1 MKRLFLAIG
10 LAAFLMTSCCDGQG
24 NKENKKDAK
33 CEGNCKDKK
42 EQCDHH
48 HGPKCHEMTA
58 EDRAEIEG
66 IIDAFKGW
74 DNLDE
79 AQKTAAVAVAKAR
92 VEKCMAKK
100 AEMEAAHQG
109 CKHECGEKH
118 EGHKCEGNHEGCN
131 HEGQKCESNHEGCN
145 HEGQKCEGNH
155 EGCNHEGHKCE
166 GKHEGCNHE
175 GHKCE
180 GKMTKEECD
189 AKWAAFETLT
199 LDEQKAVLCCKL
211 RHCPGFKMVMH
222 ERHAAKHEG
231 CKHEAAPKCGGNHE
245 GCKHQCEE
253 R

>member
-10 LAAFLMTSCCDGQG
+10 LAAFLMTSCGDGQG
-24 NKENKKDAK
+24 NKEGKNNAK

-79 AQKTAAVAVAKAR
+79 AQKTAAVATAKAR

-118 EGHKCEGNHEGCN
+118 EGHKCEGNHEG
-131 HEGQKCESNHEGCN
+131 
-145 HEGQKCEGNH
+145 
-155 EGCNHEGHKCE
+155 HKCE

-180 GKMTKEECD
+180 GMKMSKEECD
-189 AKWAAFETLT
+189 AKWAAFDTLT

-222 ERHAAKHEG
+222 ERHAAKHE
-231 CKHEAAPKCGGNHE
+231 CGNHE
-245 GCKHQCEE
+245 GCEHQCEHE
-253 R
+253 AK

>member
-79 AQKTAAVAVAKAR
+79 AEDSSCRDSEGTR
-92 VEKCMAKK
+92 R
-100 AEMEAAHQG
+100 EMH
-109 CKHECGEKH
+109 GE
-118 EGHKCEGNHEGCN
+118 
-131 HEGQKCESNHEGCN
+131 ESRDGSEMRR
-145 HEGQKCEGNH
+145 Q
-155 EGCNHEGHKCE
+155 
-166 GKHEGCNHE
+166 
-175 GHKCE
+175 
-180 GKMTKEECD
+180 
-189 AKWAAFETLT
+189 A
-199 LDEQKAVLCCKL
+199 
-211 RHCPGFKMVMH
+211 
-222 ERHAAKHEG
+222 
-231 CKHEAAPKCGGNHE
+231 
-245 GCKHQCEE
+245 
-253 R
+253 

>member
-79 AQKTAAVAVAKAR
+79 AQKTAAVTTAKAR

-100 AEMEAAHQG
+100 AEMGQ
-109 CKHECGEKH
+109 
-118 EGHKCEGNHEGCN
+118 KCEGKHDGCK
-131 HEGQKCESNHEGCN
+131 HEGQKCEGKHEGCN
-145 HEGQKCEGNH
+145 HEGQKCEGKH
-155 EGCNHEGHKCE
+155 EGCQHEGQKCE

-175 GHKCE
+175 GQKCE

-222 ERHAAKHEG
+222 EKCAPKHE
-231 CKHEAAPKCGGNHE
+231 CNHEGEGHKCSGNHE
-245 GCKHQCEE
+245 GCQHQCEHE
-253 R
+253 AK

>member
-24 NKENKKDAK
+24 NKETKKDAK
-33 CEGNCKDKK
+33 CEGNCKDKR

-79 AQKTAAVAVAKAR
+79 AQKTAAVATAKAR

-100 AEMEAAHQG
+100 AKMGQKCEG
-109 CKHECGEKH
+109 KHEGCNHEGQKCEGKHEGCNH

-131 HEGQKCESNHEGCN
+131 HEGQKCEGK
-145 HEGQKCEGNH
+145 HEGQKCEGM
-155 EGCNHEGHKCE
+155 
-166 GKHEGCNHE
+166 
-175 GHKCE
+175 
-180 GKMTKEECD
+180 KMSKEECD
-189 AKWAAFETLT
+189 AKWAAFDTLT

-211 RHCPGFKMVMH
+211 HHCKGFMMVMH
-222 ERHAAKHEG
+222 EKCAPKHEG
-231 CKHEAAPKCGGNHE
+231 CKHEDEGHKCSGNHE
-245 GCKHQCEE
+245 GCQHQCEHE
-253 R
+253 AK

>member
-79 AQKTAAVAVAKAR
+79 AQKTAAVATAKAR

-100 AEMEAAHQG
+100 AEM
-109 CKHECGEKH
+109 
-118 EGHKCEGNHEGCN
+118 
-131 HEGQKCESNHEGCN
+131 
-145 HEGQKCEGNH
+145 GQKCEGKH

-180 GKMTKEECD
+180 GNHEGCNHEGQKCEGKHEGHKCEGMKMSKEECD
-189 AKWAAFETLT
+189 AKWAAFDTLT

-222 ERHAAKHEG
+222 EKCAPKHEG
-231 CKHEAAPKCGGNHE
+231 CKHEDEGHKCSGNHE
-245 GCKHQCEE
+245 GCQHQCEHE
-253 R
+253 AK

>member
-79 AQKTAAVAVAKAR
+79 AQKTAALATAKAR

-100 AEMEAAHQG
+100 AEMGQ
-109 CKHECGEKH
+109 
-118 EGHKCEGNHEGCN
+118 KCEGNHEGC
-131 HEGQKCESNHEGCN
+131 K

-155 EGCNHEGHKCE
+155 EGCKHEGQKCE

-175 GHKCE
+175 GQKCE

-222 ERHAAKHEG
+222 EKCAPKHEG

-245 GCKHQCEE
+245 GCRQQCEE

>member
-24 NKENKKDAK
+24 NKEGKNNAK

-79 AQKTAAVAVAKAR
+79 AQKTAAVATAKAR
-92 VEKCMAKK
+92 VEKCVAKK
-100 AEMEAAHQG
+100 AEM
-109 CKHECGEKH
+109 
-118 EGHKCEGNHEGCN
+118 
-131 HEGQKCESNHEGCN
+131 
-145 HEGQKCEGNH
+145 GQKCEGKH

-180 GKMTKEECD
+180 GMKMSKEECD

-222 ERHAAKHEG
+222 ERHAAKHE
-231 CKHEAAPKCGGNHE
+231 CNHEGEGHKCSGNHE
-245 GCKHQCEE
+245 GCQHQCEHE
-253 R
+253 AK

>member
-10 LAAFLMTSCCDGQG
+10 LVAFLMTSCCDGQG
-24 NKENKKDAK
+24 NKENKNTAK

-66 IIDAFKGW
+66 IINAFKGW
-74 DNLDE
+74 NNLDE
-79 AQKTAAVAVAKAR
+79 AQKTAAVATAKAR

-118 EGHKCEGNHEGCN
+118 EGHKCEG
-131 HEGQKCESNHEGCN
+131 KHEGCN

-155 EGCNHEGHKCE
+155 EGCNHEGQKCE

-180 GKMTKEECD
+180 GMKMSKEECD
-189 AKWAAFETLT
+189 AKWAAFDTLT

-222 ERHAAKHEG
+222 EKRAPKHEG
-231 CKHEAAPKCGGNHE
+231 CKQ
-245 GCKHQCEE
+245 QCEE